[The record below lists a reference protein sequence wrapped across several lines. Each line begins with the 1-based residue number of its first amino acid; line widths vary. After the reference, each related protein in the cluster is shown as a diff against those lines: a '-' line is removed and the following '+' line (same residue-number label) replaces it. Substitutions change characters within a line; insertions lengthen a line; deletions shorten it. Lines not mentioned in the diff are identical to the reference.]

1 MSTSFT
7 SWSALGGGILI
18 GLASLLLLVALGRIA
33 GISGIAAGLLPPRRG
48 DIGWR
53 LAFVIGLPTGAAL
66 WMLGAGG
73 AAVASHAPPWQLA
86 HALARKTCSPCCSA
100 GVDGARRGCPW
111 AASQA
116 RKRAG
121 GSAYTYIAMC
131 ECCSPQNSAHCPR
144 YRPAACACSST
155 RFSRPGLMSILRFS
169 SGTQNEW
176 MTSAVSAMTF
186 TRAPTGM
193 WISFA
198 VTAVV
203 PG

>member
-7 SWSALGGGILI
+7 PWSALGGGILI

-86 HALARKTCSPCCSA
+86 LAGLLVGVGTRVGSGCTSGHGVCGLGRFSPRSLAAVLTFMATAMLCVYAWRHLLPELAR
-100 GVDGARRGCPW
+100 
-111 AASQA
+111 
-116 RKRAG
+116 
-121 GSAYTYIAMC
+121 
-131 ECCSPQNSAHCPR
+131 
-144 YRPAACACSST
+144 
-155 RFSRPGLMSILRFS
+155 
-169 SGTQNEW
+169 
-176 MTSAVSAMTF
+176 
-186 TRAPTGM
+186 
-193 WISFA
+193 
-198 VTAVV
+198 
-203 PG
+203 